1 MSGVGEEGKKWR
13 REGGGGDKKKVE
25 VGKVQTTVST
35 QMPSSDKTGA

>member
-1 MSGVGEEGKKWR
+1 MSGVGEEGKNWR

-35 QMPSSDKTGA
+35 QMPSSDKTEA